1 MNDNN
6 TMQSRYEDEYLKIE
20 RYATENGLI
29 IKLID
34 DKLYVLTD
42 IAYWKIVYLKDWNG
56 FVLYHGNTIPTDLN
70 ILRYKD
76 ADYHFQKD
84 AKQSDT
90 IMKYMVYI
98 KRHDDFRAELIEN
111 VENMPRKTKKQ
122 KNRYEKMKR
131 KEKAYNTARV
141 LQLVNAVGMATEMNI
156 AVSA

>member
-29 IKLID
+29 FKLID

-70 ILRYKD
+70 ILRYED

-111 VENMPRKTKKQ
+111 VENMPRRTKKQ
-122 KNRYEKMKR
+122 KNRYEKMKK

>member
-6 TMQSRYEDEYLKIE
+6 TMHSRYEDEYLKIE

-29 IKLID
+29 VKLID

-70 ILRYKD
+70 ILRYED

-111 VENMPRKTKKQ
+111 VENMPRRTKKQ
-122 KNRYEKMKR
+122 KNRYEKMKK

>member
-6 TMQSRYEDEYLKIE
+6 TMQSRYEDEYLNIE

-29 IKLID
+29 FKLID

-84 AKQSDT
+84 VKQSDT

-111 VENMPRKTKKQ
+111 VENMPRRTKKQ

>member
-29 IKLID
+29 FKLID

-70 ILRYKD
+70 ILRYED

-98 KRHDDFRAELIEN
+98 KRHDDFRADLIEN
-111 VENMPRKTKKQ
+111 VENMPRRTKKQ

>member
-29 IKLID
+29 FKLID

-70 ILRYKD
+70 ILRYED

-111 VENMPRKTKKQ
+111 VENMPRRTKKQ

>member
-20 RYATENGLI
+20 RYAAENGLI
-29 IKLID
+29 FKLIE

-70 ILRYKD
+70 ILRYED

-111 VENMPRKTKKQ
+111 VENMPRRTKKQ